1 MCGRGNITLEESIIH
16 DLIIHDREKLIDQL
30 MDKYGQSLLQLAYS
44 YVGNRE
50 IAEDLTQEIFV
61 KCYQKLDQY
70 QKKSSLKSW
79 LWRIAIN
86 HCKDYLRSWHHKN
99 VVTSEE
105 QAKHTPSREKEV
117 ENQVIQRY
125 EDEQLVKAVWSLPD
139 TYREV
144 IYLYYF
150 EELSI
155 KEISYLT
162 SVNQNTI
169 KTRLKRAKEI
179 LKDCLEV

>member
-1 MCGRGNITLEESIIH
+1 MCGKEQISLEESIIE
-16 DLIIHDREKLIDQL
+16 DLITQDKEKLIDQL
-30 MDKYGQSLLQLAYS
+30 MDKYGQSILQLTYS
-44 YVGNRE
+44 YVGNRA
-50 IAEDLTQEIFV
+50 IAEDLTQEVFV

-86 HCKDYLRSWHHKN
+86 HCKDYLRSWHHN
-99 VVTSEE
+99 HIVVSDEKAKYTS
-105 QAKHTPSREKEV
+105 SREKEV

-125 EDEQLVKAVWSLPD
+125 EDEQLVKTVLSLQD

-162 SVNQNTI
+162 NVNQNTI

-179 LKDCLEV
+179 LKECLEV

>member
-1 MCGRGNITLEESIIH
+1 MEESIIE
-16 DLIIHDREKLIDQL
+16 DLIGHDREKLLDQL
-30 MDKYGQSLLQLAYS
+30 MDNYGQSLLQLAYS
-44 YVGNRE
+44 YVRNRE
-50 IAEDLTQEIFV
+50 VAEDLTQEIFV
-61 KCYQKLDQY
+61 KCYQRLDQY
-70 QKKSSLKSW
+70 QRKSTLKTW
-79 LWRIAIN
+79 LWRIASN
-86 HCKDYLRSWHHKN
+86 HCKDYLRSWHHN
-99 VVTSEE
+99 NIVISEE
-105 QAKHTPSREKEV
+105 QAKHTSSQEKEV

-125 EDEQLVKAVWSLPD
+125 EDEQLVTTVMSLPD

-144 IYLYYF
+144 IYLFYF

-162 SVNQNTI
+162 GVNQNTI

>member
-1 MCGRGNITLEESIIH
+1 MEESIIE
-16 DLIIHDREKLIDQL
+16 DLLIHDREKLIDQL
-30 MDKYGQSLLQLAYS
+30 MDHYGQSILQLAFS

-50 IAEDLTQEIFV
+50 LAEDLTQEVFV

-70 QKKSSLKSW
+70 QKKSSLKTW
-79 LWRIAIN
+79 LWRIAVN
-86 HCKDYLRSWHHKN
+86 HCKDYLRSWHHN
-99 VVTSEE
+99 HVVISEE
-105 QAKHTPSREKEV
+105 RVKDTASREKEV
-117 ENQVIQRY
+117 ENQVIQRD
-125 EDEQLVKAVWSLPD
+125 EDEQLAKMVLRLPD

-155 KEISYLT
+155 KEISHLT
-162 SVNQNTI
+162 GVNANTI

-179 LKDCLEV
+179 LKNSLEG

>member
-1 MCGRGNITLEESIIH
+1 MCGREQITLEESIIEE
-16 DLIIHDREKLIDQL
+16 LILHDREKLIDQL
-30 MDKYGQSLLQLAYS
+30 MDTYGQSLLQLIYS
-44 YVGNRE
+44 YVGNKE
-50 IAEDLTQEIFV
+50 IAEDLAQEVFV
-61 KCYQKLDQY
+61 KCYQKLEQY

-86 HCKDYLRSWHHKN
+86 HCKDYLRSWHHN
-99 VVTSEE
+99 HIVISEE
-105 QAKHTPSREKEV
+105 QAKNTSSREKAV
-117 ENQVIQRY
+117 EKQVIQRY
-125 EDEQLVKAVWSLPD
+125 EDEQLVKTVLSLPD
-139 TYREV
+139 PYKEV

-179 LKDCLEV
+179 LKDCLEE

>member
-1 MCGRGNITLEESIIH
+1 MEESIIE
-16 DLIIHDREKLIDQL
+16 DLIVHEREKLIEQL
-30 MDKYGQSLLQLAYS
+30 MDQYGQSLLHLTFS
-44 YVGNRE
+44 YVGKRE

-79 LWRIAIN
+79 IWRIAIN
-86 HCKDYLRSWHHKN
+86 HCKDYLRSWQYKHI
-99 VVTSEE
+99 VVSEE
-105 QAKHTPSREKEV
+105 HVKNTPSQEKRV

-125 EDEQLVKAVWSLPD
+125 EDEELVRTVMSLPD

-150 EELSI
+150 EELPI
-155 KEISYLT
+155 KEISNLT

-179 LKDCLEV
+179 LKESLEV

>member
-1 MCGRGNITLEESIIH
+1 MEESIIE
-16 DLIIHDREKLIDQL
+16 DLIVHDREKLIDQL
-30 MDKYGQSLLQLAYS
+30 MDEYGQSLLHLTYS
-44 YVGNRE
+44 YVGKRE

-79 LWRIAIN
+79 IWRIAIN
-86 HCKDYLRSWHHKN
+86 HCKDYLRSWYYKHII
-99 VVTSEE
+99 VSEE
-105 QAKHTPSREKEV
+105 KVRYTPSKEKEV
-117 ENQVIQRY
+117 EVQVIQRY
-125 EDEQLVKAVWSLPD
+125 EDEELAKTILSLPD
-139 TYREV
+139 SYREV

-179 LKDCLEV
+179 LKESLEV